1 MMERCRHSQFRP
13 LLLPSSWPQLRIY
26 RARCRRN
33 CAAAKMELMSEIEAG
48 AGRLGVALAGSV
60 KRNPSH
66 VERQPLSP
74 FCQTF
79 DYLEGITLVN
89 LNDRGAELQHH
100 RLLSALGLQ
109 RRRHEGALDC
119 LALSGLHSSQGL
131 VPKICIL
138 TETGLLCNTCLT
150 DRPTQCRRSKQASN
164 MKSTLRT
171 AHSFIC
177 FAML

>member
-1 MMERCRHSQFRP
+1 
-13 LLLPSSWPQLRIY
+13 
-26 RARCRRN
+26 
-33 CAAAKMELMSEIEAG
+33 MELMSEIEAG

-66 VERQPLSP
+66 VEGQPLFP

-100 RLLSALGLQ
+100 RLLSALQ
-109 RRRHEGALDC
+109 RRRHEGAFNC
-119 LALSGLHSSQGL
+119 LALSGLQSSQEL

-138 TETGLLCNTCLT
+138 PETGLLCNTCLT
-150 DRPTQCRRSKQASN
+150 DRPT
-164 MKSTLRT
+164 
-171 AHSFIC
+171 
-177 FAML
+177 